1 MISSVLVAVDG
12 SRAARKAIALAS
24 EIVKAANGTVHL
36 VHVVKEPQLPEALQD
51 FIDAEQLAGP
61 PEKVLHQIAS
71 HVLDDAVRRA
81 KESGAPN
88 VTTEIM
94 TGPVAR
100 TIVAYA
106 KDRKVDM
113 IAIGTRGGNDFDELL
128 LGGVSRRVS
137 ALAPCSCLLVK

>member
-12 SRAARKAIALAS
+12 SRAARKAITLAS
-24 EIVKAANGTVHL
+24 EIVKTANGTVHL
-36 VHVVKEPQLPEALQD
+36 VNVVNEPQLPEALQD
-51 FIDAEQLAGP
+51 FVDAEKIAGP
-61 PEKVLHQIAS
+61 PEKVLHQIAN

-81 KESGAPN
+81 KEAGAPN